1 MSIHLLF
8 RNWKRFHVHVTQH
21 ARYSLLTF
29 FVKNS
34 LNGLIRIKSM
44 MICNGEEWKKREIL
58 QFTVVYKKWKC
69 LDDNME
75 VETYNDAWWAYAKIC
90 DASSYRLRH
99 ITMYVILIG
108 HLHSYTIHY
117 SVPKQL
123 NHSAPFKGNG
133 AMRGKVFSVKFKVRL
148 YGK

>member
-1 MSIHLLF
+1 MIKYKEGEIYSNLLLENTSSSKINKSVLLAWNDEFLYILEQQFEIDMSIRLLF

-69 LDDNME
+69 LDNNVQ

-90 DASSYRLRH
+90 DASSDWD
-99 ITMYVILIG
+99 ILQC
-108 HLHSYTIHY
+108 T
-117 SVPKQL
+117 
-123 NHSAPFKGNG
+123 
-133 AMRGKVFSVKFKVRL
+133 
-148 YGK
+148 